1 MKFFT
6 NVAYLFN
13 LSSFSIQFHAL
24 KPCKKPC
31 IHPNSSIIIFLLDKF
46 LSILGIK
53 NSDTKEA
60 YCVNS
65 KVTSDTMFNGES
77 RARETLGRKKK
88 KKKEKKRRRWR
99 FYFERS
105 THVTHSSNPPPRH
118 RISGLLS
125 SAFAA
130 RGNITL

>member
-1 MKFFT
+1 MQYVKNIACRGGNYRNTGVAVARRVISLIGRNMLIACMCVYIYIYKYIQLFVQMKFFT

-24 KPCKKPC
+24 KPCKKAC

-65 KVTSDTMFNGES
+65 KLQVTLCLMVSHE
-77 RARETLGRKKK
+77 REKL
-88 KKKEKKRRRWR
+88 
-99 FYFERS
+99 
-105 THVTHSSNPPPRH
+105 
-118 RISGLLS
+118 
-125 SAFAA
+125 
-130 RGNITL
+130 